1 MSSQRKLIEAYLKC
15 NDQISQNVF
24 TKLLFKTNN
33 WMFSPELKKKLKSW
47 CKTTLEVISSERVL
61 KFS

>member
-15 NDQISQNVF
+15 NDQMSQNVF

-33 WMFSPELKKKLKSW
+33 WMFSPEM
-47 CKTTLEVISSERVL
+47 R
-61 KFS
+61 